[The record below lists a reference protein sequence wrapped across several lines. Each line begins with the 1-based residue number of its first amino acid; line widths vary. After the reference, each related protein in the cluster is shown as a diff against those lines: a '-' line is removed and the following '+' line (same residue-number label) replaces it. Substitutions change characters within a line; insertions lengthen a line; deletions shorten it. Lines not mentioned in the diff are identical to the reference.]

1 MVKNPPSDAEDKDSI
16 PGQGSKI
23 PNTSGQ
29 LKPRTT
35 AREAHTLQRRPRE
48 SKKKKKRRRGRRNRV
63 VLSMGKDN
71 GKSEVISILYSE
83 VK

>member
-1 MVKNPPSDAEDKDSI
+1 MGDFPGGPVVKNPPSDAGDKDSI

-35 AREAHTLQRRPRE
+35 AREDHTLQRRPRE
-48 SKKKKKRRRGRRNRV
+48 SKKKKKKKRKKKQGGLKHGER
-63 VLSMGKDN
+63 
-71 GKSEVISILYSE
+71 
-83 VK
+83 